1 MKKLSDFKDGE
12 GIVAASKVLSCIMDI
27 LADKRNLAQQGE
39 KNAVKLFTAFMAN
52 SPDKMQEIFAILS
65 EEDPENY
72 HCDGA
77 EAMANMLLLAND
89 PVVISLFLSQ
99 SQSRGAI
106 SSGSVSETTEG

>member
-1 MKKLSDFKDGE
+1 MKKLSDFKDGA

-65 EEDPENY
+65 EEDPANY

-77 EAMANMLLLAND
+77 EAMTNMLLLAND

-106 SSGSVSETTEG
+106 SSGSALESTEG